1 MTAAPQRFLALSLI
15 MIAFVQ
21 SAALAKIVYDRV
33 ALLQT
38 GREVVL
44 KIKPRDP
51 RDPFKGYY
59 SSLNYD
65 ISQLDP
71 RLMAGGRPEFS
82 VGDTVYVVLRNG
94 SEGHAVPVSLYR
106 NMPVAMTG
114 DVVARGTVTAVS
126 PDRISLTYGIE
137 DYYLPQTEAARLD
150 NIPVE
155 TVRIVAVAGTDG
167 QLAIKRLLVDGKPA
181 YEEPPF

>member
-1 MTAAPQRFLALSLI
+1 MTTSPRRFLAVSLI
-15 MIAFVQ
+15 IVALVQ

-71 RLMAGGRPEFS
+71 RLMAGGHPEFTA
-82 VGDTVYVVLRNG
+82 GDTAYVLLRSG
-94 SEGHAVPVSLYR
+94 PEGHAVPVSLYR
-106 NMPVAMTG
+106 SMPVQMTG
-114 DVVARGTVTAVS
+114 DVVARGTVSAVA
-126 PDRISLTYGIE
+126 PDRINLTYGIE
-137 DYYLPQTEAARLD
+137 EYYLPQVEAERLD
-150 NIPVE
+150 AIPVE
-155 TVRIVAVAGTDG
+155 SIRVVAVAGADG
-167 QLAIKRLLVDGKPA
+167 QLAIKRLLVEGEPA

>member
-1 MTAAPQRFLALSLI
+1 MTAAPRRFLALSLI

-71 RLMAGGRPEFS
+71 RLMAGGRPAFS
-82 VGDTVYVVLRNG
+82 VGDTV
-94 SEGHAVPVSLYR
+94 
-106 NMPVAMTG
+106 
-114 DVVARGTVTAVS
+114 
-126 PDRISLTYGIE
+126 
-137 DYYLPQTEAARLD
+137 
-150 NIPVE
+150 
-155 TVRIVAVAGTDG
+155 
-167 QLAIKRLLVDGKPA
+167 
-181 YEEPPF
+181 

>member
-1 MTAAPQRFLALSLI
+1 MR
-15 MIAFVQ
+15 
-21 SAALAKIVYDRV
+21 IV
-33 ALLQT
+33 T
-38 GREVVL
+38 
-44 KIKPRDP
+44 
-51 RDPFKGYY
+51 
-59 SSLNYD
+59 
-65 ISQLDP
+65 
-71 RLMAGGRPEFS
+71 
-82 VGDTVYVVLRNG
+82 
-94 SEGHAVPVSLYR
+94 
-106 NMPVAMTG
+106 MPVAMTG

-137 DYYLPQTEAARLD
+137 DYYLPQAEAARLD

>member
-1 MTAAPQRFLALSLI
+1 MTASPRRFLALALI
-15 MIAFVQ
+15 FVALIQ
-21 SAALAKIVYDRV
+21 SAALARIVYDRV
-33 ALLQT
+33 VLLQT

-71 RLMAGGRPEFS
+71 RLMAGGHPEFTA
-82 VGDTVYVVLRNG
+82 GDTAYVVLRNG
-94 SEGHAVPVSLYR
+94 PEGDAVPVSLYR
-106 NMPVAMTG
+106 SMPVAMTG
-114 DVVARGTVTAVS
+114 DVVARGTVGTVS

-137 DYYLPQTEAARLD
+137 E
-150 NIPVE
+150 
-155 TVRIVAVAGTDG
+155 
-167 QLAIKRLLVDGKPA
+167 
-181 YEEPPF
+181 